1 MNVGILGK
9 RGTFLAAIAAVVGLS
24 IGSFAFSQ
32 TASFGAET
40 DGSETDAYVPINS
53 PNVPIYGGSDPSAA
67 NFPVVG
73 GSPRAGLPPAA
84 PVDSGSGGGGGSSG
98 GVGGGASSLP
108 STGSGGY
115 LDSSS
120 SSLPYALVAFAVAVA
135 LTGSLAWVHSRR

>member
-1 MNVGILGK
+1 MGILAN
-9 RGTFLAAIAAVVGLS
+9 RGTFLAALAAIVGLS
-24 IGSFAFSQ
+24 IGSLAFTQ

-40 DGSETDAYVPINS
+40 DGSETDAAVAS
-53 PNVPIYGGSDPSAA
+53 PDVPIYGGSIVSGA

-73 GSPRAGLPPAA
+73 GSPSAGLPPAA
-84 PVDSGSGGGGGSSG
+84 PVAGGGGSGGGGGNTG
-98 GVGGGASSLP
+98 GVGGGANTLP

-120 SSLPYALVAFAVAVA
+120 SSLPYAFVAFAVALA